1 MKEIEHDATLLK
13 KLLTGEATPE
23 EQEQAMQL
31 LETSEIRQRYEEL
44 KLPEFEERINSGTY
58 QYDCQKAYKRFRKTT
73 QPKKL
78 RYSTKTRY
86 AFMSMAASIAIII
99 GLWALLPMMR
109 NNTDTTTTASALAPG
124 QTKGRLTL
132 ADGRTMNIEPDG
144 KIKLE
149 TKDATVSYQNGCLTY
164 QNNQKQEERLDQQ
177 EVKAYNQFFIP
188 CGAENTISLSD
199 GTRIHMNSDS
209 RLIYPERFIGKQRI
223 VFLEGEAYFD
233 VAHDAERP
241 FIVQTRM
248 GDIQVLGTS
257 FNVNIYPENT
267 ACYATLVEGEIA
279 ITIPGKDKLTL
290 NPNELA
296 VITRQNVTKKTVD
309 INDYTGWVKG
319 FYTFK
324 DKKLKEIMR
333 TFERWY
339 NIKVVYDDPS
349 LASITYTGSV
359 KRHQSIRPFLEALQ
373 LTTDLRYYVQGREI
387 HITK

>member
-23 EQEQAMQL
+23 EQKQALQL
-31 LETSEIRQRYEEL
+31 LDTPEMQKRYEEL
-44 KLPEFEERINSGTY
+44 NLPEFEKRIHSGTL
-58 QYDCQKAYKRFRKTT
+58 QYDCHKAYKKFQKAT
-73 QPKKL
+73 QSTHTHTSPKNWH
-78 RYSTKTRY
+78 T
-86 AFMSMAASIAIII
+86 FIGIAASIAIVI
-99 GLWALLPMMR
+99 GLWTLLPQTKKQT
-109 NNTDTTTTASALAPG
+109 NATETASTLAPG

-132 ADGRTMNIEPDG
+132 ADGRTMNIEPDDQMT
-144 KIKLE
+144 LE

-164 QNNQKQEERLDQQ
+164 QNNKTLQKRLDQQ

-188 CGAENTISLSD
+188 CGAENTINLSD
-199 GTRIHMNSDS
+199 GTRIHLNSDS

-267 ACYATLVEGEIA
+267 ACYATLVKGKIA
-279 ITIPGKDKLTL
+279 ITVPGKDKVTL
-290 NPNELA
+290 NPNEQA
-296 VITRQNVTKKTVD
+296 VITHQNITKKTVD
-309 INDYTGWVKG
+309 VNDYAGWIKG
-319 FYTFK
+319 FYIFK
-324 DKKLKEIMR
+324 NKKLKEIMR

-349 LASITYTGSV
+349 LSSITYTGSV

-373 LTTDLRYYVQGREI
+373 LTTDLRYYIQGREI